1 VSERVWVTGIG
12 LVTPLGCEVET
23 VWARLLAGTAGVAA
37 PRLFGA
43 ARPPTHALGEV
54 PEADFERLRAEAGAR
69 LGPAD
74 RRTVFALGAA
84 ARAMEDAGL
93 SPGTHPGAG
102 AAIASGPGAHRPEDL
117 APYLDADGRFDALA
131 FSRAGTALHA
141 GSLLRNAADRPA
153 AEVARALGLGGPVCA
168 PTTACAASSQAIG
181 VALRA
186 VRSGRADWML
196 AGGADSQNDPLGLAF
211 FVLLG
216 ATADDSRPPAESC
229 RPFSR
234 SRSGMVI
241 GEGAGVLVLES
252 ERHARA
258 RGAEAYAEVAGYASS
273 LDAHHAT
280 APHPQGRG
288 AVQAMRRAIADAGL
302 SPDDLDHV
310 SAHGT
315 ATRKNDPVEARAI
328 RAVFGERTPEV
339 AVSSLKSMM
348 GHLLAAAGAT
358 TCAAAALA
366 VERDVIPPTTNLDD
380 PDPACALDHVR
391 GAARHKT
398 VRAAMTNAFA
408 FGGHNASVVLRKVR
422 A

>member
-1 VSERVWVTGIG
+1 VSERVLLTGIG
-12 LVTPLGCEVET
+12 LVTPLGCDVET
-23 VWARLLAGTAGVAA
+23 VWERLCAGAAGVTAPQRYAA
-37 PRLFGA
+37 SN
-43 ARPPTHALGEV
+43 PPTKALGEV
-54 PEADFERLRAEAGAR
+54 GATDFDRLSAEAEPDVGA
-69 LGPAD
+69 AD

-84 ARAMEDAGL
+84 RRAMEDAGL
-93 SPGTHPGAG
+93 AAGTHPRAG
-102 AAIASGPGAHRPEDL
+102 ASIASGPGAHRPEDL
-117 APYLDADGRFDALA
+117 APYLDAEGRFDALA
-131 FSRAGTALHA
+131 FSRAGTRLHA

-153 AEVARALGLGGPVCA
+153 TSVARAFGLGGPVA
-168 PTTACAASSQAIG
+168 AVTTACAASSQAIG

-186 VRSGRADWML
+186 IRSGRADWML

-229 RPFSR
+229 RPFSKTR
-234 SRSGMVI
+234 TGMVI

-252 ERHARA
+252 ESHARA
-258 RGAEAYAEVAGYASS
+258 RGAHAYAEVAGYGST

-288 AVQAMRRAIADAGL
+288 AVSAMRRALLDAGMA
-302 SPDDLDHV
+302 PADVDHV

-315 ATRKNDPVEARAI
+315 ATKKNDPVEARAI
-328 RAVFGERTPEV
+328 REVFGEHASRL

-358 TCAAAALA
+358 TCAATALA

-391 GAARHKT
+391 GTARRAT

-408 FGGHNASVVLRKVR
+408 FGGHNASVVVRKVR
-422 A
+422 P